1 MIVSFKREQG
11 GFQTL
16 RGYLQLASISIK
28 LPYLVLNMWN
38 YLHYNVKFF
47 SIA

>member
-16 RGYLQLASISIK
+16 RGYLQLASNYLIT
-28 LPYLVLNMWN
+28 LVLNMWN